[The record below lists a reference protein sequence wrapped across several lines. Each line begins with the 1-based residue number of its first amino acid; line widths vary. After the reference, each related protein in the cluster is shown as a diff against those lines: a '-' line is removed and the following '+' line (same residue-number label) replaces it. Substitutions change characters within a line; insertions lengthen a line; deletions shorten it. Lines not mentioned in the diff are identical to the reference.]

1 VRAGG
6 FVEKAYEEGGQRRID
21 IDYAD
26 FLSGEEAEAAAA
38 AVGEEV
44 NNDYFI
50 RNLSSKLRTFRVTAG
65 SFELPQGD
73 PTTPVMG
80 DWAQFKAF
88 LAEYPGTY
96 WWIERRGDEVVLL
109 EGQWVP

>member
-1 VRAGG
+1 
-6 FVEKAYEEGGQRRID
+6 
-21 IDYAD
+21 
-26 FLSGEEAEAAAA
+26 
-38 AVGEEV
+38 
-44 NNDYFI
+44 
-50 RNLSSKLRTFRVTAG
+50 
-65 SFELPQGD
+65 
-73 PTTPVMG
+73 MG